1 MIQVKDLALM
11 QGGDYL
17 FRHAD
22 LQLAINQKIGV
33 IGRNGCGKSTFFSA
47 ILQRFLIE
55 EGELSIPDSWRI
67 AHVAQETPAVERSAI
82 DYVLDGEAL
91 YRDFE
96 QQLHEAN
103 AADDG
108 IKIAEI
114 HGHLQDIGADTIQ
127 SRAAIILDGLGFSQE
142 QQSRSVSEFS
152 GGWRMRL
159 NLAQALIKQSDLLL
173 LDEPTNHLDL
183 DAVIWLESWLRS
195 YQGCLL
201 LISHDRDF
209 LDSVV
214 DSILSFEQIS
224 LRTYTGN
231 YSSFEKQRAERLRL
245 QEATAKKQQ
254 EKAAHLQK
262 YIDRFGAKASKAK
275 QANSR
280 KKQLEKLVQIV
291 PETQDSSFSFSFPE
305 PDKLPNPL
313 IHMEKVEAGYQTT
326 ESSISILKNIHLN
339 LVPGSRIGLLGR
351 NGAGKSTL
359 IKMLAGELP
368 PLNGAYRTSAGLKV
382 GYFSQHQMDKL
393 HPDMS
398 PLQHLQVEHPKATE
412 QDLRNYL
419 GSFGFHGDDA
429 LSPVAPMSGGEKARM
444 SLALIVRQ
452 KPNLLLL
459 DEPTNH
465 LDMQTRLGL
474 TLALQSFEGAMVIV
488 SHDRFLISTVSDEY
502 YLVDSG
508 RVAQFSGDIHDYEKW
523 VLNKTDKPSEDTSED
538 SGNKPTLSRKELKK
552 REAEFR
558 QSVTPLKKAI
568 QKCEKEM
575 GKIQTRLQGLE
586 EILADTALYEA
597 QNKDS
602 LKDYLAEQ
610 AQLIGQ
616 LEDIEME
623 WLDAQEELEA
633 AEKSFQ
639 DSL

>member
-11 QGGDYL
+11 QGGEYL

-33 IGRNGCGKSTFFSA
+33 IGRNGCGKSTFFNA
-47 ILQRFLIE
+47 ILQQFSIE
-55 EGELSIPDSWRI
+55 EGELSIPESWRI
-67 AHVAQETPAVERSAI
+67 AHVAQETPSVERTAL
-82 DYVLDGEAL
+82 DYVLDGEGI
-91 YRDFE
+91 YRMLQ
-96 QQLHEAN
+96 QQLQAAN
-103 AADDG
+103 DNDDG
-108 IKIAEI
+108 IRIAEI
-114 HGHLQDIGADTIQ
+114 HGQLQDVGADTIQ
-127 SRAAIILDGLGFSQE
+127 TRAAIILDGLGFSE
-142 QQSRSVSEFS
+142 VQQGKLVTQFS

-209 LDSVV
+209 LDTVV
-214 DSILSFEQIS
+214 NNILSFENIS
-224 LRTYTGN
+224 LKMYTGN
-231 YSSFEKQRAERLRL
+231 YSSFEKQKSERLRL
-245 QEATAKKQQ
+245 QQATAKKQQ
-254 EKAAHLQK
+254 DKAAHLQK

-291 PETQDSSFSFSFPE
+291 PETQDSTFSFSFPE
-305 PDKLPNPL
+305 PEKLPNPL
-313 IHMEKVEAGYQTT
+313 IHMEKVEAGYGDV
-326 ESSISILKNIHLN
+326 SILKNIHLN

-359 IKMLAGELP
+359 IKMLAGELQ
-368 PLNGAYRTSAGLKV
+368 PLNGAFRTSAGLKV

-398 PLQHLQVEHPKATE
+398 PLQHLQAEYKNAKE
-412 QDLRNYL
+412 QELRNYL
-419 GSFGFHGDDA
+419 GSFGFYGDDA
-429 LSPVAPMSGGEKARM
+429 LSPVAPMSGGEKARL
-444 SLALIVRQ
+444 SLALIVRE

-508 RVAQFSGDIHDYEKW
+508 KVGQFSGDIHDYEKW
-523 VLNKTDKPSEDTSED
+523 VLNKTDNDSSQTEAADNQKPA
-538 SGNKPTLSRKELKK
+538 LSRKELKK
-552 REAEFR
+552 LEAEFR
-558 QSVTPLKKAI
+558 QSMTPLKKQI
-568 QKCEKEM
+568 QKGEKDME
-575 GKIQTRLQGLE
+575 KCQKRLAELE
-586 EILADTALYEA
+586 GVLADSELYEI
-597 QNKDS
+597 QNKDK
-602 LKDYLAEQ
+602 LKTFLAEQ
-610 AQLIGQ
+610 GQ
-616 LEDIEME
+616 LTSALEDAEMN
-623 WLDAQEELEA
+623 WLEAQETMEH
-633 AEKSFQ
+633 AEKQFKDKLSA
-639 DSL
+639 